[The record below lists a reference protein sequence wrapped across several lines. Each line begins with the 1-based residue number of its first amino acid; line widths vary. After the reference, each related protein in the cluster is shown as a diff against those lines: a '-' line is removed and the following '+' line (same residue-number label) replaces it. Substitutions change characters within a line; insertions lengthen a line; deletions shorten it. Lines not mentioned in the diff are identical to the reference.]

1 MLQRH
6 LLTFEQEWTDKS
18 DGRTLPGFVTDELHD
33 FMGCGSCT
41 AACPAHTITLQHQ
54 ECNQMTAML
63 DELLV
68 SDGGAP

>member
-1 MLQRH
+1 
-6 LLTFEQEWTDKS
+6 
-18 DGRTLPGFVTDELHD
+18 
-33 FMGCGSCT
+33 MGCGSCT